1 MSHPWLWAIFAVM
14 VVGILVFDLGVM
26 GRRKRAISTRR
37 ALIMVGVYTSLALLF
52 GGAIFVTVGPDP
64 GLEYVTA
71 WLLEQSLSLDN
82 IFIWVLIFE
91 HFRIE
96 DAAQKRVLF
105 WGIIGAMVLRGI
117 FIFAGTALIGAFE
130 WLLYLFGALVIVSG
144 IRLLVNGGESGRNI
158 GDSRLLRLL
167 RRRLKVVED
176 SRDRS
181 FFVRREGKLHVTQ
194 MFLALVV
201 IEVTDLI
208 FALDSIPAI
217 FGISRDPL
225 IVYTSNIFAV
235 LGLRALY
242 FAVSGLVEHL
252 RYLRF
257 GLALLLVLIGAKM
270 IGGHFVDIPIW
281 MTLSG
286 TVAILGGTVAISLWV
301 RHRDTKA
308 RSSAA
313 G

>member
-1 MSHPWLWAIFAVM
+1 MSQTILWIAFAVL
-14 VVGILVFDLGVM
+14 VVGILAFDLGVM
-26 GRRKRAISTRR
+26 GRRKRDIGTRR
-37 ALIMVGVYTSLALLF
+37 ALMMVGVYSALALLF
-52 GGAIFVTVGPDP
+52 GGAIFMSVGTDA

-82 IFIWVLIFE
+82 IFIWVLIFQ
-91 HFRIE
+91 HFDIAD
-96 DAAQKRVLF
+96 DAQQRVLF

-144 IRLLVNGGESGRNI
+144 IRLLMKGEDAGKDI
-158 GDSRLLRLL
+158 GDNRLLRFL
-167 RRRLKVVED
+167 RRRLNVVED
-176 SRDRS
+176 DKDRH
-181 FFVRREGKLHVTQ
+181 FFVRRDGKRHVTQ
-194 MFLALVV
+194 MFLALIV
-201 IEVTDLI
+201 IEATDLV

-217 FGISRDPL
+217 FGVSRDPL

-252 RYLRF
+252 RYLRY

-270 IGGHFVDIPIW
+270 IGGHFIDIPIW
-281 MTLSG
+281 TTLAA
-286 TVAILGGTVAISLWV
+286 TVAILGGTIAASLWHR
-301 RHRDTKA
+301 RHQPA
-308 RSSAA
+308 SEAI
-313 G
+313 